1 LGSGGIK
8 VEKILKGLP
17 ERIQESSL
25 KRLEFTDKQKHEVML
40 KLQDEN
46 SERRPFLK
54 KKLNPVLS
62 LLVLS
67 TLILLMLKV
76 PSMDDQNIDFY
87 TSPNG
92 NNITGIVTGIN
103 EVKKEFKSFEFP
115 TYLPVGFIEV
125 ETTGVYTSPNNSTE
139 RVLNSKYCK
148 RDSCVYI
155 LQRNSPNPP
164 TAKQF
169 KSDSI
174 STIKG
179 HKAYVFNQEN
189 RKEIVVWRD
198 GDVFSIKGS
207 VSVREL
213 KKITESLQTK

>member
-207 VSVREL
+207 VPVREL

>member
-8 VEKILKGLP
+8 VEKILKSLP
-17 ERIQESSL
+17 ERIQESSM
-25 KRLEFTDKQKHEVML
+25 KRLEFTDKQKHAVML
-40 KLQDEN
+40 RLQDEN

-54 KKLNPVLS
+54 KKFNPVLS
-62 LLVLS
+62 LMVLATLVF
-67 TLILLMLKV
+67 LIVKI
-76 PSMDDQNIDFY
+76 PSVDDQNIDFY
-87 TSPNG
+87 TSTNG

-115 TYLPVGFIEV
+115 TYVPMGFIEL
-125 ETTGVYTSPNNSTE
+125 ETTGVYTSPNNSTQ

-148 RDSCVYI
+148 RSSCVYI

-174 STIKG
+174 TTIKG

>member
-8 VEKILKGLP
+8 VEKILKSLP
-17 ERIQESSL
+17 ERIQESSM
-25 KRLEFTDKQKHEVML
+25 KRLEFTDKQKHSVML
-40 KLQDEN
+40 RLQDEN

-54 KKLNPVLS
+54 KKFNPVLS
-62 LLVLS
+62 LMVLATLVF
-67 TLILLMLKV
+67 LILKV
-76 PSMDDQNIDFY
+76 PSIDNQNIDFY
-87 TSPNG
+87 TSTNG

-115 TYLPVGFIEV
+115 TYIPMGFIEV
-125 ETTGVYTSPNNSTE
+125 ETTGVYTSPNDSTQ

-174 STIKG
+174 TTIKG
-179 HKAYVFNQEN
+179 NKAYVFNQEE